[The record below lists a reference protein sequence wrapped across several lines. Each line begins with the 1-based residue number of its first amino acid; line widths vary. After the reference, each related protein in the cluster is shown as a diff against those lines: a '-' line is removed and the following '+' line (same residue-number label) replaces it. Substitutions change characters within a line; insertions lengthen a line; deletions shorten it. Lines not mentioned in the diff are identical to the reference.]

1 MVSFDGNTCS
11 EYFRFMN
18 TAVYMRVSTSDQ
30 KLDSQEKELRRYCQM
45 SGWKKTVV
53 YADKMSG
60 AAATRPALDRLL
72 QDMRAGIIQRLVC
85 YKLDR
90 VGRSLTHL
98 ALIVD
103 EMARLK
109 VPLICTS
116 QGIDTSESNPCGKFQ
131 LAVLMAVA
139 EFERGIIRER
149 VNAGL
154 AAAKE
159 RGVQLGRPKTLDGR
173 APEIMRLK
181 RAGHGVRAIARQLS
195 MPVSSVFSVIRQ
207 SGKPTARRSSRQ

>member
-1 MVSFDGNTCS
+1 
-11 EYFRFMN
+11 
-18 TAVYMRVSTSDQ
+18 MRVSTSDQ
-30 KLDSQEKELRRYCQM
+30 KLDSQEKELMRSCKMR
-45 SGWKKTVV
+45 GWKNATV

-60 AAATRPALDRLL
+60 AATTRPALERLL
-72 QDMRAGIIQRLVC
+72 HDMRAGKIERLVC
-85 YKLDR
+85 FKLDR

-103 EMARLK
+103 EMARLN

-159 RGVQLGRPKTLDGR
+159 RGVQLGRPKTLNER
-173 APEIMRLK
+173 APEVIRLK
-181 RAGHGVRAIARQLS
+181 KAGHGLRAIARQLS
-195 MPVSSVFSVIRQ
+195 MPVSSVHSILKSGSKATAQRPARQ
-207 SGKPTARRSSRQ
+207 TAS

>member
-1 MVSFDGNTCS
+1 
-11 EYFRFMN
+11 MN
-18 TAVYMRVSTSDQ
+18 TAVYMRVSTADQ
-30 KLDSQEKELRRYCQM
+30 KLDSQDKELRRYCQM
-45 SGWKKTVV
+45 RGWKKRTV

-60 AAATRPALDRLL
+60 AATTRPALERLL
-72 QDMRAGIIQRLVC
+72 QDMRAGKIGRLVC

-181 RAGHGVRAIARQLS
+181 KDGHGVRAIARQLS
-195 MPVSSVFSVIRQ
+195 MPVSSVFSVLQ
-207 SGKPTARRSSRQ
+207 ASNKTNARRSRLQKVSR

>member
-1 MVSFDGNTCS
+1 
-11 EYFRFMN
+11 MN

-30 KLDSQEKELRRYCQM
+30 KLDSQEKELRRCCQVR
-45 SGWKKTVV
+45 GWKNTTI
-53 YADKMSG
+53 YSDKKSG
-60 AAATRPALDRLL
+60 AATTRPALERLL
-72 QDMRAGIIQRLVC
+72 QDMRAGKIERLVC

-116 QGIDTSESNPCGKFQ
+116 QGIDTSESSTCGKFQ

-159 RGVQLGRPKTLDGR
+159 RGVQLGRPKTLEGR

-181 RAGHGVRAIARQLS
+181 QAGNGVRAIARQLS
-195 MPVSSVFSVIRQ
+195 MPVSSVFSVLKSSTKMNTRRPTRQ
-207 SGKPTARRSSRQ
+207 KMSR